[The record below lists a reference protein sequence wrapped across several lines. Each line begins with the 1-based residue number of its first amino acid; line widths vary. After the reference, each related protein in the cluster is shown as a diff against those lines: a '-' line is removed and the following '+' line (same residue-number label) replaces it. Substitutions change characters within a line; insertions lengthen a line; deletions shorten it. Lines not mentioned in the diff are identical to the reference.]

1 MLNDAVNFVFGN
13 LNSCGGGERLTLV
26 TMNAMLNATGRSF
39 DLTTLHKPSI
49 ARLDQTFGTK
59 ISFVMRKLRKI
70 YIISI
75 LDYLEK
81 LNLAVNHYAEK
92 DSVTINTHGDKI
104 PYYNPSMSKDNS
116 IVYCHYPTAKHYIQT
131 KNLEYLQ
138 NELNIKTTN
147 KFRRYKDK
155 EKYPTDTSHANL
167 EKYDNRNDFIF
178 RLLNRA
184 YTELINKSTILT
196 NSQFSRNALL
206 STFESPNV
214 QILSP
219 PVEVEAF
226 RKYGLNSKE
235 RKDVVLVVSRIDP
248 DKEIEKALSLARILK
263 KRGIGKQMI
272 IVGSLHRNS
281 NYLRSLENL
290 IKNWDIK
297 EFVVLKTNASLEELF
312 KIIRKAKIYF
322 HPKSGEHFGISIAE
336 AMAAG
341 LAPIV
346 PNIGGQTEFVP
357 RKFQFGSLDEAVNLV
372 SLSFALPS
380 SERREI
386 SNSVQKFSTSNYIK
400 NFRTLMSE
408 KFT

>member
-1 MLNDAVNFVFGN
+1 
-13 LNSCGGGERLTLV
+13 
-26 TMNAMLNATGRSF
+26 
-39 DLTTLHKPSI
+39 
-49 ARLDQTFGTK
+49 
-59 ISFVMRKLRKI
+59 
-70 YIISI
+70 
-75 LDYLEK
+75 
-81 LNLAVNHYAEK
+81 
-92 DSVTINTHGDKI
+92 
-104 PYYNPSMSKDNS
+104 
-116 IVYCHYPTAKHYIQT
+116 
-131 KNLEYLQ
+131 
-138 NELNIKTTN
+138 
-147 KFRRYKDK
+147 
-155 EKYPTDTSHANL
+155 
-167 EKYDNRNDFIF
+167 
-178 RLLNRA
+178 
-184 YTELINKSTILT
+184 
-196 NSQFSRNALL
+196 
-206 STFESPNV
+206 
-214 QILSP
+214 LSP